1 MRLLIP
7 TPHNLVS
14 LNLGGSGPPKGGSE
28 SMDGWCL
35 DLSCG
40 HSCCMID
47 APRAREALPILDS
60 TWDTF
65 FFLNKWRIIALQCC
79 VSFCCTTWISY
90 KYAYIISLLDLPPTP
105 LGHHWALS
113 WAPCAI
119 QRLPT
124 SCLLH
129 MWYCVYVRAS
139 LSISPTLSR
148 CLSVL
153 DLSLDPYTCH
163 LDHSQHKGRLVPL
176 FESSFLLIKLCTYV
190 HILFVL
196 FPWRPLINHRV
207 LFSWSQVALLIFWL
221 ILLILLCLCLDGTFY
236 RKPSLTTTSPT
247 PKLCDGPPLCSHRNL
262 YDNPLMA
269 ESKEEI
275 KSLLL
280 RVKEESEKTA
290 LKFNIQKTKIM
301 ASGPV
306 TSWQIEGEKW
316 KQWQIYF
323 LGLQNHCGQWLQP

>member
-1 MRLLIP
+1 MHFRLSMARWDSWSPPLTIWS
-7 TPHNLVS
+7 H
-14 LNLGGSGPPKGGSE
+14 NLGGSGPPKGGSE

-47 APRAREALPILDS
+47 APRVREALPILDS

-119 QRLPT
+119 QQLPT

-139 LSISPTLSR
+139 LSIRPTLSFPLWVHR
-148 CLSVL
+148 SVL
-153 DLSLDPYTCH
+153 YM
-163 LDHSQHKGRLVPL
+163 K
-176 FESSFLLIKLCTYV
+176 
-190 HILFVL
+190 HILAHL
-196 FPWRPLINHRV
+196 FP
-207 LFSWSQVALLIFWL
+207 
-221 ILLILLCLCLDGTFY
+221 
-236 RKPSLTTTSPT
+236 
-247 PKLCDGPPLCSHRNL
+247 
-262 YDNPLMA
+262 
-269 ESKEEI
+269 
-275 KSLLL
+275 SLLFGIS
-280 RVKEESEKTA
+280 RR
-290 LKFNIQKTKIM
+290 
-301 ASGPV
+301 PHP
-306 TSWQIEGEKW
+306 W
-316 KQWQIYF
+316 
-323 LGLQNHCGQWLQP
+323 